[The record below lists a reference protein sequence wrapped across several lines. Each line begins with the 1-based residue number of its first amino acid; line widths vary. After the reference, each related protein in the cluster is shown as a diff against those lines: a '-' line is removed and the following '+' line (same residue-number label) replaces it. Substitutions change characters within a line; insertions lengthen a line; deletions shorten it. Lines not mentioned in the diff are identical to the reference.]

1 MNSRS
6 ATRSAVNLRGSQAEI
21 NIKQR
26 HYLLDKLGRS
36 KAFPVC
42 FSLYHD
48 RFALSYNLQQ
58 SGRGVDK

>member
-1 MNSRS
+1 
-6 ATRSAVNLRGSQAEI
+6 VNLRGSQAEI